1 MFLTECKRT
10 ITTILFLSAHTI
22 HAQTADPTVAKTIH
36 SKKNPLEVVQTL
48 RAGNA
53 RFSGGHATKPN
64 QDAFAIARTSAEQH
78 PHTVVVSCSDSRVPP
93 EIIFDQG
100 LGDMFSIRSAG
111 HALGIFDLASV
122 EYAVLK
128 LGARVVLVLG
138 HTDCGAVNVSLSEA
152 HITRTVNLSELVSR
166 ISKGLGNLAEKDPN
180 LLLAVRNNA
189 RSTLQYILSHSNEL
203 KRMYLNKEIL
213 FVEGL
218 YDIRTGTVTLA
229 ELK

>member
-1 MFLTECKRT
+1 MFSIKCKRA
-10 ITTILFLSAHTI
+10 IAAILLLSAQTI
-22 HAQTADPTVAKTIH
+22 HAQLPDPAATKTSH
-36 SKKNPLEVVQTL
+36 FKRSPLEVVLNL

-53 RFSGGHATKPN
+53 RFSGGNATKPN

-111 HALGIFDLASV
+111 HTLGIFDLASV

-138 HTDCGAVNVSLSEA
+138 HTDCGAVNVSLPNA
-152 HITRTVNLSELVSR
+152 HIAGTANLSELVSR
-166 ISKGLGNLAEKDPN
+166 ISKGLGNINEKDPN
-180 LLLAVRNNA
+180 LLLAVRNNS

-203 KRMYLNKEIL
+203 KKMYLNKEIL

-218 YDIRTGTVTLA
+218 YEIRTGTATLA
-229 ELK
+229 ELN